1 MEARSHRKALSR
13 NENQSQVIVM
23 TAILSLVG
31 CSQQD
36 EKETAKDDKKV
47 FTFSWSG
54 DNGDVV

>member
-1 MEARSHRKALSR
+1 MEIFGSSAR
-13 NENQSQVIVM
+13 VGDDI
-23 TAILSLVG
+23 AILSLVG